1 MIETKMNINDMLKH
15 QMETASMLYMV
26 LKDGDMETLY
36 RYPHKDADQ
45 VMLMLKDYR
54 YVDTRIGIPR
64 FEKKAKKNV
73 AKTA

>member
-1 MIETKMNINDMLKH
+1 MNINDMLKH

-54 YVDTRIGIPR
+54 YLDTRIGIPR
-64 FEKKAKKNV
+64 FEKKAKKNA

>member
-1 MIETKMNINDMLKH
+1 MNINDMLKH
-15 QMETASMLYMV
+15 QIDTASMLFMV

-45 VMLMLKDYR
+45 VKVMLKDYR
-54 YVDTRIGIPR
+54 YIDTRIGIPR
-64 FEKKAKKNV
+64 FEKKAKKNA